1 MTEHRRTVTPRG
13 FALPSWALV
22 GSAVLVLA
30 AAVWLGWLVVDGADD
45 QPRVAEPTVTEAPTR
60 IPSPSATPEPTR
72 TTVTPSPTPSRTP
85 SPSPTPTPTRTT
97 PSVDRAATPVS
108 VLNATR
114 TPGLA
119 RSAAGRVTAR
129 GWPLAAV
136 GNWRGYTPS
145 NTVYYPPGREAEAR
159 QLASDLGVAAVA
171 PSPSGMNQQRVTLVV
186 VAPVT

>member
-1 MTEHRRTVTPRG
+1 M
-13 FALPSWALV
+13 LPSWALV
-22 GSAVLVLA
+22 ATTVVVLA
-30 AAVWLGWLVVDGADD
+30 AAGWLGWLVVDGDD
-45 QPRVAEPTVTEAPTR
+45 DRERPTAATPTATATT
-60 IPSPSATPEPTR
+60 SPSPEPTQ
-72 TTVTPSPTPSRTP
+72 TTASPSPTPSRTPSP

-97 PSVDRAATPVS
+97 PAVDRAATPVS

-136 GNWRGYTPS
+136 GNWRGYTPA

-159 QLASDLGVAAVA
+159 QLASDLGVSAVA